1 MALWVLGLSY
11 PDRLGGNM
19 QVGDLVRWPDGE
31 GGYEL
36 GMVTDCDGDG
46 YGGIM
51 VYFLLDGKPS
61 CVTKKDLEVVN
72 ENENR

>member
-1 MALWVLGLSY
+1 
-11 PDRLGGNM
+11 M
-19 QVGDLVRWPDGE
+19 QVGDLVRWENAGGE
-31 GGYEL
+31 YEL
-36 GMVTDCDGDG
+36 GMITDLDGDG

-61 CVTKKDLEVVN
+61 CITKKDLEVIN

>member
-1 MALWVLGLSY
+1 
-11 PDRLGGNM
+11 M
-19 QVGDLVRWPDGE
+19 QVGDLVRWENGDGE
-31 GGYEL
+31 YEL
-36 GMVTDCDGDG
+36 GMVTDLYGDG
-46 YGGIM
+46 YDGIM